1 MAFFVYM
8 LRCSD
13 GSLYTG
19 YTSDLRRRL
28 EEHKNGR
35 GSRYVRSRLPV
46 YLVHVEGFTR
56 RKDAM
61 KRERE
66 IKKLSR
72 KQKKRLAGS

>member
-1 MAFFVYM
+1 M

-19 YTSDLRRRL
+19 YTSNLERRL
-28 EEHKNGR
+28 EEHKSGR

-46 YLVHVEGFTR
+46 YLVHVEGFTCR
-56 RKDAM
+56 GDAM
-61 KRERE
+61 RRERE

-72 KQKKRLAGS
+72 KEKNKLVGS